1 MEEHVDSNMGI
12 EIKIQ
17 LKKEVRKILN
27 KKRKLYSFLKYKYK
41 EIGILPSVLLTFD
54 VLHKLWLQES
64 IPDVLIGELFGKSKK
79 QISRLRSKYDITI
92 KSKSYYLFMYN
103 ELLNDPKGIAK
114 LTGSTQQLTRKEKRK
129 LKTELL
135 KCLG

>member
-1 MEEHVDSNMGI
+1 MEEHVDSNMGM
-12 EIKIQ
+12 ELKIQ

-27 KKRKLYSFLKYKYK
+27 RKRKLYSFLKDKYK

-64 IPDVLIGELFGKSKK
+64 IPDALIGELFGKSKK

-92 KSKSYYLFMYN
+92 KSKSYYLFMHD
-103 ELLNDPKGIAK
+103 EVLNDPRGIAK
-114 LTGSTQQLTRKEKRK
+114 LTGKTQHLTRREKRK
-129 LKTELL
+129 LKKELL